1 MAIEFHCSKCGKFL
15 STDESK
21 AGRQAKCPGCGELVT
36 VPDASAVEADDEAPV
51 AKPPRPS
58 RSCPMCGADVPRGE
72 KSCPACGEELSAA
85 SSQPKPGGPVKIE
98 AGDVISTAWEITK
111 RNLGFLVALVLIVG
125 LLSVLFSLPAT
136 VMNVIAEMQ
145 KQQNGQDN
153 VALKLFAGLWQIPAN
168 LFSIFLTC
176 GQTMILIKLARGE
189 QATLGELFGG
199 GRFFLRMVLCSLIFG
214 IAVGIG
220 FVLCIIP
227 GIIVALALSPF
238 AAALIAE
245 DLPGIEALSRAW
257 ELTKGNRLTLLV
269 LVFASIG
276 IAILGFLACGVG
288 LLVAVPLIAMM
299 NTVAYLRMSGQPT
312 VVEVEAA

>member
-36 VPDASAVEADDEAPV
+36 VPAASAVEADDEAPV

-58 RSCPMCGADVPRGE
+58 RTCPMCGADVPRGATT
-72 KSCPACGEELSAA
+72 CPACGEELSVA
-85 SSQPKPGGPVKIE
+85 SSRPKPGGPEKIE

-111 RNLGFLVALVLIVG
+111 RNLGFLVALILVAG
-125 LLSVLFSLPAT
+125 LLNILFSLPAT
-136 VMNVIAEMQ
+136 AMNVIAEMQ

-153 VALKLFAGLWQIPAN
+153 VALKLFAGLWQIPSN

-176 GQTMILIKLARGE
+176 GQTMIMLKLARGE

-199 GRFFLRMVLCSLIFG
+199 GRFFLRMVLCSIIFG
-214 IAVGIG
+214 IAVVLGII
-220 FVLCIIP
+220 LCIVP

-238 AAALIAE
+238 AMVLIGE
-245 DLPGIEALSRAW
+245 DLPGIESLSRAW

-269 LVFASIG
+269 LGFAGTG
-276 IAILGFLACGVG
+276 IAILGLLACGVG
-288 LLVAVPLIAMM
+288 LLVAIPLIAMM

-312 VVEVEAA
+312 VVEAEAA

>member
-36 VPDASAVEADDEAPV
+36 VPDASPAETVEDAPV
-51 AKPPRPS
+51 AKSPRPS
-58 RSCPMCGADVPRGE
+58 RPCPMCGADVPRGE
-72 KSCPACGEELSAA
+72 KNCPACGEELSADT
-85 SSQPKPGGPVKIE
+85 SRPTPGGPVTIE
-98 AGDVISTAWEITK
+98 TGDVISTAWQITK
-111 RNLGFLVALVLIVG
+111 RNLGFLVALVLVAGILN
-125 LLSVLFSLPAT
+125 LLAASPVY
-136 VMNVIAEMQ
+136 VMSFMAEMQ
-145 KQQNGQDN
+145 KQQNGQADASLVIFGN
-153 VALKLFAGLWQIPAN
+153 LWQIPAN
-168 LFSIFLTC
+168 IFGAFLMC
-176 GQTMILIKLARGE
+176 GQNIILLKLARGK
-189 QATLGELFGG
+189 QASLGELFSG
-199 GRFFLRMVLCSLIFG
+199 GRFFLRMVLCNIVFA

-238 AAALIAE
+238 AMVLIAE
-245 DLPGIEALSRAW
+245 DLPGIESLSRAW

-269 LVFASIG
+269 LGFASTG
-276 IAILGFLACGVG
+276 IAILGLLACGVG
-288 LLVAVPLIAMM
+288 LLVAAPLIAMM

>member
-36 VPDASAVEADDEAPV
+36 VPDASPAETVEDAPI
-51 AKPPRPS
+51 AKSPRPT
-58 RSCPMCGADVPRGE
+58 RPCPMCGADVPRGE
-72 KSCPACGEELSAA
+72 KTCPACGEELSADT
-85 SSQPKPGGPVKIE
+85 SRPTPGGPVTIE
-98 AGDVISTAWEITK
+98 TGDVISTAWQITK
-111 RNLGFLVALVLIVG
+111 RNLGFLVALILIAVLLEILVM
-125 LLSVLFSLPAT
+125 LPGIAMD
-136 VMNVIAEMQ
+136 VMAEIQ
-145 KQQNGQDN
+145 KQQNGQVN
-153 VALKLFAGLWQIPAN
+153 IPLKLFASLWQIPSN

-176 GQTMILIKLARGE
+176 GQTMILLKLARGE

-199 GRFFLRMVLCSLIFG
+199 GRFFLRMVLCSIIFG

-227 GIIVALALSPF
+227 GIIVALALLPF
-238 AAALIAE
+238 ATALVAE

-269 LVFASIG
+269 LVFASVG

-288 LLVAVPLIAMM
+288 LLVAAPLIAMM